1 MLISRRAMMV
11 ISALSPIAACG
22 YKRTYEDVSSKPQ
35 YKPIVGSAYKVVG
48 TLYAHGIR
56 KHSKAPVDSV
66 VLVPP
71 PGFMGSEVGFRITV
85 KEGTVFKVRKV
96 LLTNRVFDPPLT
108 LDVEYLGDD
117 LPPDLPA
124 LIDLMLGNEGEAE
137 LSLNPKIYQK
147 VVISK
152 RE

>member
-1 MLISRRAMMV
+1 MLISRRAIMV
-11 ISALSPIAACG
+11 LSALSPIAACG

-35 YKPIVGSAYKVVG
+35 YKPMVGSAYKVVG
-48 TLYAHGIR
+48 TLYAHGIL

-71 PGFMGSEVGFRITV
+71 PGFMGSEVGFKFAI

-96 LLTNRVFDPPLT
+96 LLTNRIFDPPLT

-117 LPPDLPA
+117 LPPDLPVH
-124 LIDLMLGNEGEAE
+124 IDLFRGNEGETE

>member
-11 ISALSPIAACG
+11 LSALSPIAACG
-22 YKRTYEDVSSKPQ
+22 LRITYEDVSSKPQ
-35 YKPIVGSAYKVVG
+35 YKAIVGNTYKVVG
-48 TLYAHGIR
+48 MVEAYGIR
-56 KHSKAPVDSV
+56 EHSKAAVDYV
-66 VLVPP
+66 VFQPP
-71 PGFMGSEVGFRITV
+71 PGFKGSEVGFRITI
-85 KEGTVFKVRKV
+85 KEGSVFKVRKV

-117 LPPDLPA
+117 LPPDLPV